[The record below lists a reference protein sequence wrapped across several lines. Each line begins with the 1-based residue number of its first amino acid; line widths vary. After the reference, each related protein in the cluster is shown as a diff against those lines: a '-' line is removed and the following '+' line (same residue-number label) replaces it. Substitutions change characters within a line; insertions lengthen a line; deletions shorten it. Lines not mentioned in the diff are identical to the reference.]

1 MTNLKKL
8 GLTALAGSLVA
19 TSAFAGEMSVSGTAK
34 VSYTSGDTL
43 STTGNPWSHS
53 QGITFSG
60 GGELDNGMNVSV
72 TLVTDTGSST
82 FSSSNLVLDMG
93 DAGKFAVS
101 KEMSSGHGYNAYQD
115 KMPTAGE
122 EVWDDMSGEASGRV
136 GMEDSMTISYGNAL
150 AGANFSVA
158 YNKDSATANGSDK
171 SVGVDYSPMD
181 GLMIFGA
188 RADISSGT
196 AIVTDKHTTF
206 GATYTTM
213 GATIG
218 MQRTSLSKDAA
229 NSDEDRTHIA
239 ASFAVN
245 ENLSVSYGMST
256 VEFEGAGNVD
266 QEDSGFAA
274 SYTMGSMSLSASS
287 NKSDNAGG
295 TSGNDDTHK
304 EISLAFAF

>member
-43 STTGNPWSHS
+43 DTASTNPWSAS
-53 QGITFSG
+53 NAISFSG
-60 GGELDNGMNVSV
+60 GGDLDNGMSVSV
-72 TLVTDTGSST
+72 AIATDTGST
-82 FSSSNLVLDMG
+82 AFSSSSMSLDMG
-93 DAGKFAVS
+93 DAGVFAVS
-101 KEMSSGHGYNAYQD
+101 KEKSSGHGYNAYQD

-122 EVWDDMSGEASGRV
+122 EVWDDMAGETSGRV
-136 GMEDSMTISYGNAL
+136 GMEDNGTISYGNSL
-150 AGANFSVA
+150 AGANFSIA
-158 YNKDSATANGSDK
+158 YNKDSATDGSDK
-171 SVGVDYSPMD
+171 SVGIDYAPME

-188 RADISSGT
+188 RADISGGANAT
-196 AIVTDKHTTF
+196 NKHTTF

-218 MQRTSLSKDAA
+218 MQRTSLSKAAA

-256 VEFEGAGNVD
+256 VEFEASTKTD

-274 SYTMGSMSLSASS
+274 SYTMGSMSFSASS
-287 NKSDNAGG
+287 NKSDNASG

-304 EISLAFAF
+304 EVSVAFAF

>member
-1 MTNLKKL
+1 MTNLNKL

-19 TSAFAGEMSVSGTAK
+19 TSAFAGEMSVNGTAK

-43 STTGNPWSHS
+43 AVTGNPWSHS

-60 GGELDNGMNVSV
+60 SGELDNGMSVSV
-72 TLVTDTGSST
+72 SLVTDTGSST

-122 EVWDDMSGEASGRV
+122 EVWDDMTGEANGRS
-136 GMEDSMTISYGNAL
+136 GMEDSNTLSYGNSL
-150 AGANFSVA
+150 AGANFSIA
-158 YNKDSATANGSDK
+158 YNKDSSTDGSDK
-171 SVGVDYSPMD
+171 SVGIDYAPVD
-181 GLMIFGA
+181 GLMLFGA
-188 RADISSGT
+188 RADISAGT
-196 AIVTDKHTTF
+196 NATNKHTTF
-206 GATYTTM
+206 GATYTSM
-213 GATIG
+213 GATVG
-218 MQRTSLSKDAA
+218 MQRTSLAKNAI
-229 NSDEDRTHIA
+229 NTDEDRTHIA

-245 ENLSVSYGMST
+245 EDLSVSYGMST
-256 VEFEGAGNVD
+256 VEFEAAGKVD

-274 SYTMGSMSLSASS
+274 SYTMGSMSFSASS

-304 EISLAFAF
+304 EVSVAFAF

>member
-43 STTGNPWSHS
+43 DTASSNPWSAS
-53 QGITFSG
+53 NAISFSG
-60 GGELDNGMNVSV
+60 GGELDNGMSVSV
-72 TLVTDTGSST
+72 SIATDTGST
-82 FSSSNLVLDMG
+82 AFSSSNMVLDMG

-122 EVWDDMSGEASGRV
+122 EVWDDMAGEASGRV
-136 GMEDSMTISYGNAL
+136 GMEDNGTISYGNSI

-158 YNKDSATANGSDK
+158 YNKDSATDGSDK
-171 SVGVDYSPMD
+171 SVGIDYSPVD

-188 RADISSGT
+188 RADISAGSNAT
-196 AIVTDKHTTF
+196 NKHTTF

-218 MQRTSLSKDAA
+218 MQRTALSKNTA
-229 NSDEDRTHIA
+229 NTDEDRTHIA

-256 VEFEGAGNVD
+256 VEFESSAKTD

-274 SYTMGSMSLSASS
+274 SYTMGSMSFSASS
-287 NKSDNAGG
+287 NKSDNASG

-304 EISLAFAF
+304 EVSVAFAF

>member
-19 TSAFAGEMSVSGTAK
+19 TSAFAGEMSVSGTPK

-43 STTGNPWSHS
+43 AVTGNPWSAS
-53 QGITFSG
+53 NALSFSG
-60 GGELDNGMNVSV
+60 GGELDNGMSVSV
-72 TLVTDTGSST
+72 SIATDTGST
-82 FSSSNLVLDMG
+82 ALSSSNMVLDMG

-136 GMEDSMTISYGNAL
+136 GMEDNGMISYGNSL
-150 AGANFSVA
+150 AGANFSIA
-158 YNKDSATANGSDK
+158 YNKDSAVDGSDK
-171 SVGVDYSPMD
+171 SVGIDYTPME

-188 RADISSGT
+188 RADISAGT
-196 AIVTDKHTTF
+196 NATDKHTTF

-213 GATIG
+213 GATVG
-218 MQRTSLSKDAA
+218 MQRTSLAKNTAS
-229 NSDEDRTHIA
+229 SDQDRTHIA

-245 ENLSVSYGMST
+245 EDLSVSWGMST
-256 VEFEGAGNVD
+256 VEFESATKTD
-266 QEDSGFAA
+266 QEDSGFSA
-274 SYTMGSMSLSASS
+274 SYTMGSLSLNASF
-287 NKSDNAGG
+287 NTSDNVGG
-295 TSGNDDTHK
+295 TNGTDDEHK
-304 EISLAFAF
+304 EIGLAFAF

>member
-43 STTGNPWSHS
+43 DTASTNPWSAS
-53 QGITFSG
+53 NAISFSG
-60 GGELDNGMNVSV
+60 GGELDNGMSVSV
-72 TLVTDTGSST
+72 SIATDTGST
-82 FSSSNLVLDMG
+82 AFSSSNMVLDMG

-136 GMEDSMTISYGNAL
+136 GMEDNGMISYGNSL
-150 AGANFSVA
+150 AGANFSIA
-158 YNKDSATANGSDK
+158 YNKDSAVDGSDK
-171 SVGVDYSPMD
+171 SVGIDYTPME

-188 RADISSGT
+188 RADISAGT
-196 AIVTDKHTTF
+196 NATDKHTTF

-213 GATIG
+213 GATVG
-218 MQRTSLSKDAA
+218 MQRTSLAKNTAS
-229 NSDEDRTHIA
+229 SDQDRTHIA
-239 ASFAVN
+239 ASFAIN
-245 ENLSVSYGMST
+245 EDLSVSYGMST
-256 VEFEGAGNVD
+256 VEFETAGKVD

-274 SYTMGSMSLSASS
+274 SYTMGSMSFSASS

-295 TSGNDDTHK
+295 TSDNDDTHK
-304 EISLAFAF
+304 EISVAFAF

>member
-1 MTNLKKL
+1 MTNLNKL

-19 TSAFAGEMSVSGTAK
+19 TSAFAGEMSVNGTAK

-43 STTGNPWSHS
+43 AVTGNPWSHS

-60 GGELDNGMNVSV
+60 GGELDNGMSVSV
-72 TLVTDTGSST
+72 SLVTDTGSST

-122 EVWDDMSGEASGRV
+122 EVWDDMSGEANGRS
-136 GMEDSMTISYGNAL
+136 GMEDSNTLSYGNSL
-150 AGANFSVA
+150 AGANFSIA
-158 YNKDSATANGSDK
+158 YNKDSSTDGSDK
-171 SVGVDYSPMD
+171 SVGIDYAPVD
-181 GLMIFGA
+181 GLMLFGA
-188 RADISSGT
+188 RADISAGT
-196 AIVTDKHTTF
+196 NATNKHTTF
-206 GATYTTM
+206 GATYTSM
-213 GATIG
+213 GATVG
-218 MQRTSLSKDAA
+218 MQRTSLAKNAVST
-229 NSDEDRTHIA
+229 DEDRTHIA

-245 ENLSVSYGMST
+245 EDLSVSYGMST
-256 VEFEGAGNVD
+256 VEFEAAGKVD

-274 SYTMGSMSLSASS
+274 SYTMGSMSFSASS

-304 EISLAFAF
+304 EISVAFAF

>member
-19 TSAFAGEMSVSGTAK
+19 TSAFAGEMSVNGTAK

-43 STTGNPWSHS
+43 ATTTNPWSHS

-122 EVWDDMSGEASGRV
+122 EVWDDMAGEASGRV
-136 GMEDSMTISYGNAL
+136 GMEDSNTISYGNSL
-150 AGANFSVA
+150 ADANVSIA
-158 YNKDSATANGSDK
+158 YNKDSSTSGSDK
-171 SVGVDYSPMD
+171 SIGIDYSPVD
-181 GLMIFGA
+181 GLMVFAA
-188 RADISSGT
+188 RADISAGT
-196 AIVTDKHTTF
+196 NATDKHTTF
-206 GATYTTM
+206 GATYSVG
-213 GATIG
+213 GATVG
-218 MQRTSLSKDAA
+218 LQRTSLGKAA
-229 NSDEDRTHIA
+229 ASTDQDRTHVA

-245 ENLSVSYGMST
+245 ESLSVSYGMST
-256 VEFEGAGNVD
+256 VEFEASGKVD

-274 SYTMGSMSLSASS
+274 SYTMGSMSFSASS
-287 NKSDNAGG
+287 NKSDNASG

-304 EISLAFAF
+304 EISVAFAF

>member
-19 TSAFAGEMSVSGTAK
+19 TSAFAGEMSVNGTAK

-43 STTGNPWSHS
+43 AVTGNPWSHS

-60 GGELDNGMNVSV
+60 SGELDNGMSVSV
-72 TLVTDTGSST
+72 SLVTDTGSST

-122 EVWDDMSGEASGRV
+122 EVWDDMSGEANGRS
-136 GMEDSMTISYGNAL
+136 GMEDSNTLSYGNSL
-150 AGANFSVA
+150 AGANFSIA
-158 YNKDSATANGSDK
+158 YNKDSSTDGSDK
-171 SVGVDYSPMD
+171 SVGIDYAPVD
-181 GLMIFGA
+181 GLMLFGA
-188 RADISSGT
+188 RADISAGT
-196 AIVTDKHTTF
+196 NATNKHTTF
-206 GATYTTM
+206 GATYTSM
-213 GATIG
+213 GATVG
-218 MQRTSLSKDAA
+218 MQRTSLAKNAVST
-229 NSDEDRTHIA
+229 DEDRTHIA

-245 ENLSVSYGMST
+245 EDLSVSYGMST
-256 VEFEGAGNVD
+256 VEFEAAGKVD

-274 SYTMGSMSLSASS
+274 SYTMGSMSFSASS

-304 EISLAFAF
+304 EISVAFAF

>member
-1 MTNLKKL
+1 MTNLNKL

-19 TSAFAGEMSVSGTAK
+19 TSAFAGEMSVNGTAK

-43 STTGNPWSHS
+43 AVTGNPWSHS

-60 GGELDNGMNVSV
+60 SGELDNGMSVSV
-72 TLVTDTGSST
+72 SLVTDTGSST

-122 EVWDDMSGEASGRV
+122 EVWDDMTGEANGRS
-136 GMEDSMTISYGNAL
+136 GMEDSNTLSYGNSL
-150 AGANFSVA
+150 AGANFSIA
-158 YNKDSATANGSDK
+158 YNKDSSTDGSDK
-171 SVGVDYSPMD
+171 SVGLDYAPVD
-181 GLMIFGA
+181 GLMLFGA
-188 RADISSGT
+188 RADISAGT
-196 AIVTDKHTTF
+196 NATNKHTTF
-206 GATYTTM
+206 GATYTSM
-213 GATIG
+213 GATVG
-218 MQRTSLSKDAA
+218 MQRTSLAKNAI
-229 NSDEDRTHIA
+229 NTDEDRTHIA

-245 ENLSVSYGMST
+245 EDLSVSYGMST
-256 VEFEGAGNVD
+256 VEFEASGKVD

-274 SYTMGSMSLSASS
+274 SYTMGSMSFSASS

-304 EISLAFAF
+304 EISVAFAF

>member
-43 STTGNPWSHS
+43 DTASTNPWSAS
-53 QGITFSG
+53 NAISFSG
-60 GGELDNGMNVSV
+60 GGELDNGMSVSV
-72 TLVTDTGSST
+72 SIATDTGST
-82 FSSSNLVLDMG
+82 AFSSSNMVLDMG

-136 GMEDSMTISYGNAL
+136 GMEDNGMISYGNSL
-150 AGANFSVA
+150 AGANFSIA
-158 YNKDSATANGSDK
+158 YNKDSAVDGSDK
-171 SVGVDYSPMD
+171 SVGIDYTPME

-188 RADISSGT
+188 RADISAGT
-196 AIVTDKHTTF
+196 NATDKHTTF

-213 GATIG
+213 GATVG
-218 MQRTSLSKDAA
+218 MQRTSLAKNTAS
-229 NSDEDRTHIA
+229 SDQDRTHIA
-239 ASFAVN
+239 ASFAIN
-245 ENLSVSYGMST
+245 EDLSVSYGMST
-256 VEFEGAGNVD
+256 VEFETAG
-266 QEDSGFAA
+266 S
-274 SYTMGSMSLSASS
+274 
-287 NKSDNAGG
+287 
-295 TSGNDDTHK
+295 
-304 EISLAFAF
+304 

>member
-19 TSAFAGEMSVSGTAK
+19 TSAFAGEMSVNGTAK

-43 STTGNPWSHS
+43 TTTGNPWSAS
-53 QGITFSG
+53 NALTFSG
-60 GGELDNGMNVSV
+60 GGELDNGMSVNV
-72 TLVTDTGSST
+72 TIATDTGST
-82 FSSSNLVLDMG
+82 AFSSSNMVLDMG

-136 GMEDSMTISYGNAL
+136 GMEDNGTISYGNSL
-150 AGANFSVA
+150 AGANVSIA
-158 YNKDSATANGSDK
+158 YNKDSATDGSDK
-171 SVGVDYSPMD
+171 SVGIDYSPVD

-188 RADISSGT
+188 RADISAGT
-196 AIVTDKHTTF
+196 NATDKHTTF
-206 GATYTTM
+206 GATYSVG
-213 GATIG
+213 GATVG
-218 MQRTSLSKDAA
+218 LQRTSLGKAA
-229 NSDEDRTHIA
+229 ASTDQDRTHIA

-245 ENLSVSYGMST
+245 ESLSVSYGMST
-256 VEFEGAGNVD
+256 VEFETSGKVD

-274 SYTMGSMSLSASS
+274 SYTMGSMSFSASS
-287 NKSDNAGG
+287 NKSDNASG

-304 EISLAFAF
+304 EISVAFAF

>member
-43 STTGNPWSHS
+43 AVTGNPWSAS
-53 QGITFSG
+53 NALSFSG
-60 GGELDNGMNVSV
+60 GGELDNGMSVSV
-72 TLVTDTGSST
+72 SIATDTGST
-82 FSSSNLVLDMG
+82 AFSSSNMVLDMG

-122 EVWDDMSGEASGRV
+122 EVWDDMAGEASGRV
-136 GMEDSMTISYGNAL
+136 GMEDNGTISYGNSI

-158 YNKDSATANGSDK
+158 YNKDSATDGSDK
-171 SVGVDYSPMD
+171 SVGIDYSPVD

-188 RADISSGT
+188 RADISAGSNAT
-196 AIVTDKHTTF
+196 NKHTTF

-218 MQRTSLSKDAA
+218 MQRTALSKNTA
-229 NSDEDRTHIA
+229 NTDEDRTHIA

-256 VEFEGAGNVD
+256 VEFESSAKTD

-274 SYTMGSMSLSASS
+274 SYTMGSMSFSASS
-287 NKSDNAGG
+287 NKSDNASG

-304 EISLAFAF
+304 EVSVAFAF

>member
-19 TSAFAGEMSVSGTAK
+19 TSAFAGEMSVGGTAK

-43 STTGNPWSHS
+43 TSTGNAWSAS
-53 QGITFSG
+53 NALSFSG
-60 GGELDNGMNVSV
+60 GGELDNGMTVSV
-72 TLVTDTGSST
+72 SIATDTGSTT

-93 DAGKFAVS
+93 DAGVFAVS
-101 KEMSSGHGYNAYQD
+101 KEMSSGHGYNAYMD

-122 EVWDDMSGEASGRV
+122 EVWDDMSGETNGRV
-136 GMEDSMTISYGNAL
+136 GMEDNGTISYGNSL

-171 SVGVDYSPMD
+171 SIAVDYAPMD
-181 GLMIFGA
+181 GLMVFAA

-196 AIVTDKHTTF
+196 TVVTDKHTTY
-206 GATYTTM
+206 GATYTAG
-213 GATIG
+213 GATVGI
-218 MQRTSLSKDAA
+218 QQTSLALDAA
-229 NSDEDRTHIA
+229 NSDVDRTHIA
-239 ASFAVN
+239 ASFAIN
-245 ENLSVSYGMST
+245 ENLSISYGMST
-256 VEFEGAGNVD
+256 VEFESATSVD

-274 SYTMGSMSLSASS
+274 SYTMGSMSFSASS

-304 EISLAFAF
+304 EISVAFAF

>member
-43 STTGNPWSHS
+43 DTASTNPWSAS
-53 QGITFSG
+53 NAISFSG
-60 GGELDNGMNVSV
+60 GGELDNGMSVSV
-72 TLVTDTGSST
+72 AIATDTGST
-82 FSSSNLVLDMG
+82 AFSSSSMSLDMG
-93 DAGKFAVS
+93 DAGVFAVS
-101 KEMSSGHGYNAYQD
+101 KEKSSGHGYNAYQD

-136 GMEDSMTISYGNAL
+136 GMEDNGTISYGNAL
-150 AGANFSVA
+150 GGANVSVA
-158 YNKDSATANGSDK
+158 YNKDSATSGSDK
-171 SVGVDYSPMD
+171 SIGIDYTPMD
-181 GLMIFGA
+181 GVMIFVA
-188 RADISSGT
+188 RADVSGGANAT
-196 AIVTDKHTTF
+196 NKHTTF
-206 GATYTTM
+206 GGTYTAM

-218 MQRTSLSKDAA
+218 LQRTNLGKAA
-229 NSDEDRTHIA
+229 ASTDQDRTHIA

-256 VEFEGAGNVD
+256 VEFEASGKTD

-274 SYTMGSMSLSASS
+274 SYTMGSMSFSASS

>member
-43 STTGNPWSHS
+43 ATTTNPWSAS
-53 QGITFSG
+53 NALSFSG
-60 GGELDNGMNVSV
+60 GGELDNGMSVSV
-72 TLVTDTGSST
+72 SIATDTGST
-82 FSSSNLVLDMG
+82 AFSSSNMVLDMG

-136 GMEDSMTISYGNAL
+136 GMEDSNTISYGNSL
-150 AGANFSVA
+150 AGANFSIA
-158 YNKDSATANGSDK
+158 YNKDSSTSGSDK
-171 SVGVDYSPMD
+171 SIGIDYAPMD

-188 RADISSGT
+188 RADISAG
-196 AIVTDKHTTF
+196 ANATDKHTTF
-206 GATYTTM
+206 GATYTAG

-218 MQRTSLSKDAA
+218 MQRTSLGKNAA
-229 NSDEDRTHIA
+229 STDEDRTHIS

-245 ENLSVSYGMST
+245 EDLSVSYGMST
-256 VEFEGAGNVD
+256 VEFEAAGKVD

-287 NKSDNAGG
+287 NKSDNASG

>member
-43 STTGNPWSHS
+43 TTTTNPWSHS

-72 TLVTDTGSST
+72 TLVTDTGST
-82 FSSSNLVLDMG
+82 AFSSSNLVLDMG

-122 EVWDDMSGEASGRV
+122 EVWDDMAGEASGRV
-136 GMEDSMTISYGNAL
+136 GMEDSNTISYGNSL
-150 AGANFSVA
+150 AGANFSIA
-158 YNKDSATANGSDK
+158 YNKDSSTSGSDK
-171 SVGVDYSPMD
+171 SVGVDYSPVD
-181 GLMIFGA
+181 GLMVFAA
-188 RADISSGT
+188 RADISAGVN
-196 AIVTDKHTTF
+196 ATDKHTTF
-206 GATYTTM
+206 GATYSTGGVTV
-213 GATIG
+213 G
-218 MQRTSLSKDAA
+218 MQRTSLGKATASTDQ
-229 NSDEDRTHIA
+229 DRTHIA

-245 ENLSVSYGMST
+245 ESLSVSYGMST
-256 VEFEGAGNVD
+256 VEFEASGKVD

-274 SYTMGSMSLSASS
+274 SYTMGSLSLSASS
-287 NKSDNAGG
+287 NKSDNASG

>member
-19 TSAFAGEMSVSGTAK
+19 TSAFAGEMSVSGSAK

-43 STTGNPWSHS
+43 AVTGNPWSAS
-53 QGITFSG
+53 NSLSFSG
-60 GGELDNGMNVSV
+60 GGELDNGMSVSV
-72 TLVTDTGSST
+72 FIATDNGSST

-122 EVWDDMSGEASGRV
+122 EVWDDMTGEANGRV
-136 GMEDSMTISYGNAL
+136 GMEDNGTISYGNSL
-150 AGANFSVA
+150 GGANFSIA
-158 YNKDSATANGSDK
+158 YNKDSSVDGSDK
-171 SVGVDYSPMD
+171 SVAVDYSPMD
-181 GLMIFGA
+181 GLMVFVA
-188 RADISSGT
+188 RADLSTNSQT
-196 AIVTDKHTTF
+196 TDKHTTY

-213 GATIG
+213 GATVG
-218 MQRTSLSKDAA
+218 MQRTSLSKVAA
-229 NSDEDRTHIA
+229 NADQDRTHIA

-274 SYTMGSMSLSASS
+274 SYTMGSMSFSASS

-304 EISLAFAF
+304 EISVAFAF

>member
-43 STTGNPWSHS
+43 DTGSTNPWSAS
-53 QGITFSG
+53 NAISFSG
-60 GGELDNGMNVSV
+60 GGELDNGMSVSV
-72 TLVTDTGSST
+72 SIATDTGST
-82 FSSSNLVLDMG
+82 AFSSSNMVLDMG

-122 EVWDDMSGEASGRV
+122 EVWDDMAGEASGRV
-136 GMEDSMTISYGNAL
+136 GMEDNGTISYGNSL
-150 AGANFSVA
+150 AGANFSIA
-158 YNKDSATANGSDK
+158 YNKDSSTDGSDK
-171 SVGVDYSPMD
+171 SVGIDYTPVD

-188 RADISSGT
+188 RADISAGT
-196 AIVTDKHTTF
+196 NATDEHTTF
-206 GATYTTM
+206 GATYSVG
-213 GATIG
+213 GATVG
-218 MQRTSLSKDAA
+218 MQRTSLSKNTA
-229 NSDEDRTHIA
+229 NTDEDRTHIA

-256 VEFEGAGNVD
+256 VEFESSAKTD

-274 SYTMGSMSLSASS
+274 SYTMGSMSFSASS

-304 EISLAFAF
+304 EISVAFAF

>member
-34 VSYTSGDTL
+34 VSYTGGDTL
-43 STTGNPWSHS
+43 DTASANPWSAS
-53 QGITFSG
+53 NALSFSG

-72 TLVTDTGSST
+72 AITTDTGST
-82 FSSSNLVLDMG
+82 AFSSSNMVLDMG

-136 GMEDSMTISYGNAL
+136 GMEDNGTISYGNAI
-150 AGANFSVA
+150 AGANFSIA
-158 YNKDSATANGSDK
+158 YNKDSATDGSDK
-171 SVGVDYSPMD
+171 SVGIDYAPMD

-188 RADISSGT
+188 RADISAGT
-196 AIVTDKHTTF
+196 NATDKHTTF

-213 GATIG
+213 GATVG
-218 MQRTSLSKDAA
+218 MQRTSLAKNAVS
-229 NSDEDRTHIA
+229 SDQDRTHIA

-245 ENLSVSYGMST
+245 ENMSVSYGMST
-256 VEFEGAGNVD
+256 VEFETAGKVD

-274 SYTMGSMSLSASS
+274 SYTMGSMSFSASS

-295 TSGNDDTHK
+295 TSV
-304 EISLAFAF
+304 